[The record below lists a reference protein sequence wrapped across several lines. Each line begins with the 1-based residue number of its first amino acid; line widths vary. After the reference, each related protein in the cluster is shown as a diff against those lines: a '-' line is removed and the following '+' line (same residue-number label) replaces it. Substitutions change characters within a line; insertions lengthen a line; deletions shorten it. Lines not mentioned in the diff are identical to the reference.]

1 MLLICRWNVFV
12 SVSIIWSCY
21 NTRHSL
27 DNPSKSIGFSW
38 EPNRGCGSSIW
49 SACGVGSGGFG
60 GAEGWEAGLSVP
72 LWPGGSNNM
81 MKTMVSVRNKVLR
94 VTTGLE
100 PITFFFG
107 PNESQSPCQLGFFC
121 MIVLIDYSFARL
133 VKGVQVQ
140 TPWMLLLC
148 RCVDCDFNLVQCNH
162 LILHNKCIKLTKLN
176 SHF

>member
-1 MLLICRWNVFV
+1 
-12 SVSIIWSCY
+12 
-21 NTRHSL
+21 
-27 DNPSKSIGFSW
+27 
-38 EPNRGCGSSIW
+38 
-49 SACGVGSGGFG
+49 
-60 GAEGWEAGLSVP
+60 
-72 LWPGGSNNM
+72 M

-140 TPWMLLLC
+140 TP
-148 RCVDCDFNLVQCNH
+148 
-162 LILHNKCIKLTKLN
+162 
-176 SHF
+176 